1 MRLRDVGL
9 TALLWFGFLYLS
21 SDLFLFLAESFFWMI
36 GMGPES
42 PRLHMV
48 LDVLPTVGTYAMVA
62 VANATVLIL
71 WALYNQVRFRGKERR
86 KASPIVTV
94 DDFARM
100 YEVSAAEVTAW
111 QSARILV
118 VHHDENGRLVQVDLP
133 EESHSSD
140 ELAAGRR

>member
-9 TALLWFGFLYLS
+9 TAALWISYVYLS
-21 SDLFLFLAESFFWMI
+21 SDFFLFLAESFFWMI
-36 GMGPES
+36 GSGPES
-42 PRLHMV
+42 PRLRLV
-48 LDVLPTVGTYAMVA
+48 LDVLPTVGVYAIVA
-62 VANATVLIL
+62 IANAAVLIA

-100 YEVSAAEVTAW
+100 YEVSPAEVAAW
-111 QSARILV
+111 QRARILV

-133 EESHSSD
+133 ED
-140 ELAAGRR
+140 ADPKA